1 MAGKFYRILVALIVV
16 IIGIFWIT
24 EASAIGA
31 PGFFILFGIV
41 FVGIALYILLK
52 TLFSK

>member
-1 MAGKFYRILVALIVV
+1 MNGKLYRVLIALIVV
-16 IIGIFWIT
+16 IFGIFWIV
-24 EASAIGA
+24 EASSIGA

-41 FVGIALYILLK
+41 FVAVAAFILLK

>member
-1 MAGKFYRILVALIVV
+1 MSGKLYRMLAAIIVV

-41 FVGIALYILLK
+41 FVGIAVYILLK